1 MLREIRWSIGS
12 IFYYIA
18 HLAGSKGF
26 QPNDGNFIIRADF
39 VIVLGVSKSQ
49 RQQALL
55 LQVCLCE
62 EEKNMEISDMTAR
75 H

>member
-1 MLREIRWSIGS
+1 MVHWINVSLVQN
-12 IFYYIA
+12 IA

-26 QPNDGNFIIRADF
+26 QPSDGNLIIRADF
-39 VIVLGVSKSQ
+39 VVVLGVSKSQ

-55 LQVCLCE
+55 LQVSLCE
-62 EEKNMEISDMTAR
+62 EEKKMEISDMMVR